1 MPAPLPPL
9 PAALFPSPLPGLRPR
24 PRRGDSGPPG
34 GESPGVGSP
43 RLPPGRAPAPDGGRQ
58 SSCDPRR
65 PGIRVRR
72 PPRSGTP
79 PPLPN
84 STPPVPLRP
93 PGHARAGPA
102 GEPPSWMRG
111 LPAAPPRLTGS
122 PPGGQEGCAALRRI
136 RGRDRS
142 RPRRQGARPRPSTP
156 SRTSPGTPECASAGG
171 GRTRMPPETSGLTRA
186 RGRSY
191 LLGGTWSRHALTASA
206 ERGCGTGDSIRA
218 GAICI
223 AEPGCAGPSPARPP
237 GRAPTLY
244 GGPYCGRQSACVW
257 ALGPARPAPRALRA
271 LARRQPRGPRP
282 SEARDAPPPPRLTAR
297 PSPASPGQL
306 HRSEAPR
313 RRAAQASASTAR
325 TLRRGAAAPPVSTPG
340 SPPAH
345 EAGESPARPAGNR
358 RGSVPL
364 GSGPHCGAL
373 SVPACRGGGVGSPPR
388 RALCLLPEPAS

>member
-122 PPGGQEGCAALRRI
+122 PPGGQEGCAALRPRSA
-136 RGRDRS
+136 RPKTDGCRS
-142 RPRRQGARPRPSTP
+142 RTRRITF
-156 SRTSPGTPECASAGG
+156 
-171 GRTRMPPETSGLTRA
+171 
-186 RGRSY
+186 
-191 LLGGTWSRHALTASA
+191 
-206 ERGCGTGDSIRA
+206 
-218 GAICI
+218 
-223 AEPGCAGPSPARPP
+223 
-237 GRAPTLY
+237 
-244 GGPYCGRQSACVW
+244 
-257 ALGPARPAPRALRA
+257 
-271 LARRQPRGPRP
+271 
-282 SEARDAPPPPRLTAR
+282 
-297 PSPASPGQL
+297 PASP
-306 HRSEAPR
+306 S
-313 RRAAQASASTAR
+313 
-325 TLRRGAAAPPVSTPG
+325 RGIT
-340 SPPAH
+340 
-345 EAGESPARPAGNR
+345 SPAI
-358 RGSVPL
+358 RGPPPTLWRAQVP
-364 GSGPHCGAL
+364 
-373 SVPACRGGGVGSPPR
+373 VGGGCLGRSIASRSDHIPLITSPETGDPR
-388 RALCLLPEPAS
+388 DGGCGMGM